1 MTFESGIK
9 VKVSEHESGCQKTYF
24 SCFECQSVTREHF
37 SAVFELARQTFGV
50 TPITQ
55 VYLKSHQNDERKLL
69 EDMGFVVDGLEYSFD
84 VYSLANL
91 CRDKA
96 CDRDSERDKL
106 DDFEIRAIHF
116 EQDIAQVVA
125 LEKSIHAADATSR
138 VNFDT
143 EASIESMKQYYRR
156 VSAEQGVFVLQFQE
170 KIIGVVGFM
179 RSSQDNAAVQVS
191 SVGLNLDHQGQGLF
205 FPFIYQALL
214 MSPFKH
220 VKTLTG
226 VTTTTRLIA
235 ASEKHKAKIS
245 GRLLIRREIPGN
257 VLPQTDSV

>member
-55 VYLKSHQNDERKLL
+55 VFLKSHQNDERKLL

-84 VYSLANL
+84 VYSLAKL
-91 CRDKA
+91 CRDKD
-96 CDRDSERDKL
+96 CDRDSERERHKL
-106 DDFEIRAIHF
+106 DDYEIRAIHF
-116 EQDIAQVVA
+116 DQDIAQVVA
-125 LEKSIHAADATSR
+125 LEKSIHAADVSSR

-156 VSAEQGVFVLQFQE
+156 VSADQGVFVLQFQE

-191 SVGLNLDHQGQGLF
+191 SVGLNLDHQGKGLF

-214 MSPFKH
+214 MSPFKNQ
-220 VKTLTG
+220 KTLTG
-226 VTTTTRLIA
+226 VTTTRRLIA
-235 ASEKHKAKIS
+235 ASEKHKAKIL
-245 GRLLIRREIPGN
+245 GQLLTRRN
-257 VLPQTDSV
+257 